1 MVQKAEGVPNS
12 LLVIR
17 DSRGA
22 VFGALVTEQ
31 MRLSEKD
38 KYYGNGTIGVWSFAS
53 GTLQYYGW
61 TYKNSYFLITSREA
75 LAVGGGGS
83 FAIRLV
89 RCLFICLVVCLSMV
103 VYLTTCSDIA
113 VRHTVFLYFRTTI

>member
-1 MVQKAEGVPNS
+1 MVQKAEGVSNS

-17 DSRGA
+17 DSCGA
-22 VFGALVTEQ
+22 IFGALVTEQ
-31 MRLSEKD
+31 LKISEKD

-53 GTLQYYGW
+53 GTLQYYNW
-61 TYKNSYFLITSREA
+61 TYKNSYFLVTSREA

-89 RCLFICLVVCLSMV
+89 CAFVC
-103 VYLTTCSDIA
+103 D
-113 VRHTVFLYFRTTI
+113 